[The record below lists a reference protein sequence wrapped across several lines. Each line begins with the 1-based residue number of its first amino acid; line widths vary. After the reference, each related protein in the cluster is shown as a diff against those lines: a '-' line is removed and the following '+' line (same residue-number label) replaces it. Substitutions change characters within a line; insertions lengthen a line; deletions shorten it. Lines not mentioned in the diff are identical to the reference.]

1 MTLPEPSSG
10 RRSPSSPRPRFA
22 DAAREA
28 LADPALRGELRG
40 TAAASRA
47 LRAEAVAEL
56 PDWDGLRAAGRA
68 VRERTLLNL
77 DALLED
83 LERAVTE
90 AGGTV
95 HWAADAAEARRT
107 VKGLVRA
114 AGAGGAVRADAPVLR
129 EIGLT
134 ALPPPGRLP
143 AARVG
148 VCGPDFMVAETG
160 TMVLLE
166 ETGAGRACLALPG
179 TLVAVAGIEQVVPAW
194 RDLEVLLHLLPRSAG
209 GPGGAGRLSPAVS
222 TWSGAAPGDG
232 PTEFHLVLLDNG
244 RTATLADE
252 VGRAALRCIGC
263 AACVHV
269 CPVYERVG
277 GAPYG
282 PVRAGPIGAI
292 LTPQLRGV
300 ESAANASL
308 PFASTLC
315 GACAEVCPVGIDIPE
330 ILVHL
335 RGRVVESRR
344 HRQVPT
350 PELAMM
356 RTVAWTLSDRRRYE
370 AALRRG
376 TRWARLLSRGGRVRR
391 LPGVLGLLGRWT
403 DARDLPVPPARPFR
417 AWWAGRPGEAGRAG
431 RGAR

>member
-1 MTLPEPSSG
+1 MTPSAT
-10 RRSPSSPRPRFA
+10 PSSPRPRFA

-28 LADPALRGELRG
+28 LADPASRGELRG
-40 TAAASRA
+40 SVAAVRA
-47 LRAEAVAEL
+47 RRAAAVAEL
-56 PDWDGLRAAGRA
+56 PDWGELRAAGSA

-83 LERAVTE
+83 LERAVIE
-90 AGGTV
+90 AGGIV
-95 HWAADAAEARRT
+95 HWAADAAEARRI
-107 VKGLVRA
+107 VRGLV
-114 AGAGGAVRADAPVLR
+114 GAGEVVRADAPVLR

-134 ALPPPGRLP
+134 ATPLPDRLP
-143 AARVG
+143 AARAG
-148 VCGPDFMVAETG
+148 VCGIDFMVAETG

-179 TLVAVAGIEQVVPAW
+179 PLVAVAGIEQVVPTW
-194 RDLEVLLHLLPRSAG
+194 RDLEVFLHLLPRSAG
-209 GPGGAGRLSPAVS
+209 GPGGAGRFSPAVS
-222 TWSGAAPGDG
+222 TWTGSAPGDG
-232 PTEFHLVLLDNG
+232 PGEFHLVLLDNG
-244 RTATLADE
+244 RTGTLADE

-300 ESAANASL
+300 GSAANASL

-344 HRQVPT
+344 HRPVPT

-370 AALRRG
+370 TALRRG
-376 TRWARLLSRGGRVRR
+376 TRWARLLARGGRVRR

-403 DARDLPVPPARPFR
+403 DARDLPVPPPRPFR
-417 AWWAGRPGEAGRAG
+417 AWWADRPGG
-431 RGAR
+431 GAR